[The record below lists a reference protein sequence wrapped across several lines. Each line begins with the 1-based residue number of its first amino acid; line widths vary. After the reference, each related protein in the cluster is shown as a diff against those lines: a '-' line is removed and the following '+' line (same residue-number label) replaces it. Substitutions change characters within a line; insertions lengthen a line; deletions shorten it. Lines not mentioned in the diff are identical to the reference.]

1 MPAVDL
7 PESFMDDLFAE
18 LDANVFSSPSV
29 SSQPAPPTQPLEPLP
44 PSTHRTFT
52 PRKPDVPRVSASS
65 QPRMRAGKLKTNKA
79 AVTFLSSPTGPLP
92 PTPPPFWADPFAR
105 PIMSPASRAARD
117 KQERGVGI
125 TGASTKRAA
134 KGGRESGLCSPER
147 ARGVRRERDGAER
160 RGAVKHVGIEVEE
173 EKENSAIARE
183 GPGAKGKG
191 TEAVLAV
198 KKEEEKDEFDDL
210 MDGIDWEKEMMGI
223 EAEGI
228 AVEKPEHVP
237 RSKQFVRCTVEEVID
252 DIGSSKQMQ
261 QVRSLSPSRSYPA
274 ADPDVLVFDLKTI
287 IVTSSAFEGSRQVVL
302 CDDWI
307 DTPVEAGSWSR
318 YPLLPRPESNTL
330 TAGDTINL
338 IGPFD
343 ASVTE
348 VPSLTLNRS
357 TGLLILHPDI
367 LVSSTKVADSSH
379 CTRKALLQELIRT
392 LGGATPSLAYGNML
406 HELMQRCLLEG
417 RWDDEWRYETINDIV
432 KENGGMLWTMDLSFD
447 AARLQLR
454 ERSKEFGTFAE
465 RFMGDK
471 PKPDAFLSDPRAVDT
486 ARSRLSLS
494 ATLAVEEDLW
504 SPRYGLKGK
513 IDVSISSNT
522 VDSIGFSRKG
532 TSPFEIKTGR
542 AIAGMEHRAQT
553 MLYTLLMSDRYGAS
567 PLLPPRKL
575 HTGKLTDRASVQTKT
590 STPASSIT
598 LNPTR
603 FSGFKP
609 RGTRSAASSSPG
621 TVSPHSST
629 ATPPRETEVKVEAME
644 EADVDMDDD
653 EAELWAVMG
662 TPKGVMG
669 RTPSEEEEDEEPP
682 LLPPPIDDER
692 SCKKC
697 YVGDACMLFRRAVD
711 GDSCISAD
719 ANDPLQAIYEEKTAH
734 LTEEHAEFFRK
745 WEKLISFEEQEL
757 VRFKKEIWTMEAEER
772 AQVGRCFAGMVID
785 DSHVRDEASSA
796 KIHRFIYR
804 LRRQDALASQ
814 PSLTQRATHS
824 LLGGALSVND
834 PVVVS
839 LEDPR
844 VLALARGFI
853 LALTPHDVILGLDH
867 SLTNYPQTKGTAVSS
882 LIFRIDKD
890 ELAAGMGRIRDNLI
904 QLFVTGGDERRRRL
918 VVDLEPP
925 RFDASLV
932 SALDRLIPSSLN
944 DDQKRALEKVLAA
957 QDYALILGMPGTGK
971 TTTIAEVLKALAKA
985 GKSVLLTS
993 YTHSAVD
1000 NILLK
1005 VKDSGLSILRLGNR
1019 DKILPALHHYTLTP
1033 EDYATSLT
1041 DIDNKLVMPQIV
1053 ATTCLGINEP
1063 IFTKRHFDVCI
1074 VDEAS
1079 QVTLPT
1085 CLGPL
1090 RFADKFILVGDH
1102 HQLPPLVRNHAART
1116 GGLDVSLFKRLS
1128 DAHPSAVVNLTH
1140 QYRMNEDIMLLSNK
1154 LVYSEQLKVG
1164 DELVAK
1170 RELRLPGSE
1179 GMEGMEQWLKE
1190 VLNPSRKVI
1199 FVDTDQLPAVE
1210 RKRGSLIENELEAC
1224 LVQKTVEAMSRC
1236 GVAQHDIGVITL
1248 YRQQIK
1254 LLQRKLQSFPD
1265 VEVLTADRS
1274 QGRDKECI
1282 LMSLVRSNSAGHVR
1296 LLPVSFDLD
1305 PETPR
1310 SSRKLTSVSL
1320 PASSKQV
1327 GDLLRD
1333 WRRINVC
1340 LTRAKAKLVVFGSR
1354 STLAHVA
1361 LLQQFFD
1368 LVADRGWVYTLPGSV
1383 KASLL
1388 EVKSGEVK
1396 KEEEEEED
1404 EKPVVKR
1411 LEEADEQQPK
1421 KRRKGAG
1428 ALVLGR
1434 PLACD
1439 IVNSLA

>member
-29 SSQPAPPTQPLEPLP
+29 SSQPAPPTRPLEPLP
-44 PSTHRTFT
+44 PSTHRAVA

-65 QPRMRAGKLKTNKA
+65 QPRVRAGKLETNEA

-105 PIMSPASRAARD
+105 PIMSAASRAARD
-117 KQERGVGI
+117 KQEREVGI

-147 ARGVRRERDGAER
+147 ARGVRRERDDAER
-160 RGAVKHVGIEVEE
+160 RRAVKHVGIEMEE

-183 GPGAKGKG
+183 GPEAKGKG

-237 RSKQFVRCTVEEVID
+237 RSKQFVRCIVEEVID
-252 DIGSSKQMQ
+252 GISSSKQMQ
-261 QVRSLSPSRSYPA
+261 QTL
-274 ADPDVLVFDLKTI
+274 
-287 IVTSSAFEGSRQVVL
+287 IVTSSAFEGFRQVVL

-307 DTPVEAGSWSR
+307 DTPVEAG
-318 YPLLPRPESNTL
+318 
-330 TAGDTINL
+330 DTINL

-343 ASVTE
+343 AVVTE

-417 RWDDEWRYETINDIV
+417 RWDDEWRYETIDEIV

-447 AARLQLR
+447 AARSQLR

-471 PKPDAFLSDPRAVDT
+471 PKPDAFLSDPRAFDT

-553 MLYTLLMSDRYGAS
+553 MLYTLLMSDRYDEDVDSGLLYYTQSNEIFRVQAARNEIRGLILARNGFATFLHRRMTLS
-567 PLLPPRKL
+567 PDLPPFP
-575 HTGKLTDRASVQTKT
+575 HTQ
-590 STPASSIT
+590 
-598 LNPTR
+598 
-603 FSGFKP
+603 
-609 RGTRSAASSSPG
+609 
-621 TVSPHSST
+621 
-629 ATPPRETEVKVEAME
+629 TPPREMEVKVEAME

-662 TPKGVMG
+662 TPKGVIG

-711 GDSCISAD
+711 RDPCISAD
-719 ANDPLQAIYEEKTAH
+719 ANDPLQAIYEEKTGH
-734 LTEEHAEFFRK
+734 LTEEHAEFFKK

-772 AQVGRCFAGMVID
+772 AQVGRCFGGMVID

-814 PSLTQRATHS
+814 PSPTERATHS

-853 LALTPHDVILGLDH
+853 LALTPHDVIVGLDH
-867 SLTNYPQTKGTAVSS
+867 SLTSYPQTNGTAVSS

-944 DDQKRALEKVLAA
+944 DDQKLALEKVLAA

-1063 IFTKRHFDVCI
+1063 IFTKRHFDVCV

-1102 HQLPPLVRNHAART
+1102 HQLPPLVRNYAART

-1224 LVQKTVEAMSRC
+1224 LVQKTVEAMSTC

-1254 LLQRKLQSFPD
+1254 LLQRELQSFPD

-1282 LMSLVRSNSAGHVR
+1282 LMSLVRSNSAG
-1296 LLPVSFDLD
+1296 
-1305 PETPR
+1305 
-1310 SSRKLTSVSL
+1310 
-1320 PASSKQV
+1320 QV

-1383 KASLL
+1383 RASLL
-1388 EVKSGEVK
+1388 KVKRGEVK
-1396 KEEEEEED
+1396 KEEEDDD
-1404 EKPVVKR
+1404 EKPVVKC

-1421 KRRKGAG
+1421 KRRRKGAG